1 MHWLEY
7 KKKMMTLFCPSLEQS
22 VLQAKALEWRK
33 VLTLET
39 QPAPR
44 NVNMTLFPFFALSN
58 ETKQNSFHG
67 TWIGDRAIWCQFI
80 ATFQNNCTQGNT
92 QSQGCLNFRLKLK
105 TWQVCQEK
113 VLEVRQSAEG
123 DSME

>member
-1 MHWLEY
+1 
-7 KKKMMTLFCPSLEQS
+7 MTLFCPSLEQS
-22 VLQAKALEWRK
+22 VLQAKALERRE

-39 QPAPR
+39 QAASR
-44 NVNMTLFPFFALSN
+44 DANVTPFPFFALSN
-58 ETKQNSFHG
+58 KTKQNSFHG
-67 TWIGDRAIWCQFI
+67 TWRGDRAIWCQFI
-80 ATFQNNCTQGNT
+80 ATFQNYCTEGNT
-92 QSQGCLNFRLKLK
+92 QSQGCLYLRLKLK